1 MLLGIILIIFGVASL
16 SFAVNSYFYLI
27 AGIGL
32 ILVGIGRIREDLRPV
47 PTKSGHSSDSSYSG
61 SYDGCDYNE
70 HTGSGIPEGAY
81 LEGGRY
87 ESFSG
92 QGWTRDAFGNPCNY
106 ITGVSVERDFYGDY
120 RFSDDDGYGSIH
132 DSAEYGRYN
141 MYYGD

>member
-1 MLLGIILIIFGVASL
+1 MFLGFVLIFFGIASL
-16 SFAVNSYFYLI
+16 SFAVNSPFYLVV
-27 AGIGL
+27 GVGL
-32 ILVGIGRIREDLRPV
+32 IISGIMSISKRKITETRKHVHVSRD
-47 PTKSGHSSDSSYSG
+47 SYSDC
-61 SYDGCDYNE
+61 SDCTT